1 MRKYWN
7 YRNLSKIERIKTK
20 KLAEK
25 ETSQGEY
32 PDVIKSSDNPYL
44 AKILF
49 ASTEYQ
55 SLFVGDLNPERIIY
69 FYEYNNNWQKSSLEE
84 FLNKHKDVDL
94 KSSESY
100 KQKNS
105 MLKHEKKLFKPEEE
119 FDGEKFIAELEK
131 RFGRVNMKE
140 NLQLMWSR
148 ISKSN
153 NIIAEFI
160 GIFHYHLWPKQYV
173 KALLWLEANFK

>member
-1 MRKYWN
+1 MPTFKN
-7 YRNLSKIERIKTK
+7 NIERIKTK
-20 KLAEK
+20 KIAEK
-25 ETSQGEY
+25 ETSQGEN

-55 SLFVGDLNPERIIY
+55 SLFVGDLNPEKIIY
-69 FYEYNNNWQKSSLEE
+69 FYEYDNNWQKSSLKE

-94 KSSESY
+94 ESSKSY
-100 KQKNS
+100 KEKND
-105 MLKHEKKLFKPEEE
+105 MLKHEQKLFKPEEE

-131 RFGRVNMKE
+131 KFTYGNMKKT
-140 NLQLMWSR
+140 LQDIWIT

-153 NIIAEFI
+153 NVKAEFI
-160 GIFHYHLWPKQYV
+160 HTFHYFLWPKQYV